1 MDNYIIEESL
11 KWKSNRGK
19 RISVYVKLTA
29 FLMIVG
35 GCFWPF
41 VHHSPLTTVLSI
53 ALMVVPGIIIL
64 FLLKREKINLARIL
78 SFTFTTGYFLIICYL
93 SAGLK
98 NQTEDKLTVY
108 FWLVVLATGSY
119 FFLYDFKRP
128 FRDLVPVSLLFLFF
142 LLHMNIIETPNIIH
156 IEPAKLYYINRFTLF
171 MSLTTLFI
179 ITRQFVSQIIS
190 AEASLTKTADEL
202 ESLIGKMLPKPIAE
216 KLRIDKKTFAEK
228 FENCSVLFADVVEF
242 TTWSEKKK
250 PEEIAQKLNHIFS
263 LFDDLI
269 EKKGLTKIKTI
280 GDCYMVASG
289 IPTMNKNHARDL
301 INAAI
306 EMLNIANSE
315 GTFQF
320 RIGINSGPVV
330 AGIIGKNSFLYDLW
344 GDTVNTA
351 SRMESHGSPGKINI
365 GESTMELIKN
375 DFTFSSNGFYKTRN
389 GTMVKMY
396 IIDRTTFVI

>member
-1 MDNYIIEESL
+1 MENYTIEESL
-11 KWKSNRGK
+11 KWRSDRGK

-29 FLMIVG
+29 VLMIVG
-35 GCFWPF
+35 GCIWPF
-41 VHHSPLTTVLSI
+41 VHHSPLTTALSI

-64 FLLKREKINLARIL
+64 VLLKSEKINLARIL

-98 NQTEDKLTVY
+98 NEPEEKLTVY

-119 FFLYDFKRP
+119 FFLYDLKRP
-128 FRDLVPVSLLFLFF
+128 FRDLVPATLLFLFF
-142 LLHMNIIETPNIIH
+142 LLHMNIIGTPNIIY

-171 MSLTTLFI
+171 MSLTTLFL

-190 AEASLTKTADEL
+190 AEESLTRTADEL

-216 KLRIDKKTFAEK
+216 KLRADKKTFAEK
-228 FENCSVLFADVVEF
+228 FDSCSVLFADVVEF
-242 TTWSEKKK
+242 TTWSESKK
-250 PEEIAQKLNHIFS
+250 PEEVANQLNHIFS

-269 EKKGLTKIKTI
+269 EKRGLTKIKTI

-289 IPTMNKNHARDL
+289 IPTMNIDHAHNL
-301 INAAI
+301 VNVAF
-306 EMLNIANSE
+306 EMLKIAESD
-315 GTFQF
+315 GVFQF

-330 AGIIGKNSFLYDLW
+330 AGIIGKNSFLYDIW

-351 SRMESHGSPGKINI
+351 SRMESHGSAGKINI
-365 GESTMELIKN
+365 SESTMELVKN
-375 DFTFSSNGFYKTRN
+375 DFSFSSNGFYTTRS
-389 GTMVKMY
+389 GTKVRMY
-396 IIDRTTFVI
+396 TVD